1 MCLADLNEKHK
12 RALEQLEKYFYTN
25 VTKIKD
31 LEAQKKEALKVRSK
45 EIMNTNT
52 YDRINVQQVRT
63 IFKNWAL

>member
-31 LEAQKKEALKVRSK
+31 LEAQKKEALRVLGFV
-45 EIMNTNT
+45 E
-52 YDRINVQQVRT
+52 V
-63 IFKNWAL
+63 L